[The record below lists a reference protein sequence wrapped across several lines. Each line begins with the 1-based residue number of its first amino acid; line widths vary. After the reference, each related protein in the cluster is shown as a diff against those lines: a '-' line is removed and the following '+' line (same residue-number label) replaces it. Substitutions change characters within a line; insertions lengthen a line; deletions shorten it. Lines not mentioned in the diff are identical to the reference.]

1 VTNDRFFADVQVRC
15 FGHSRVM
22 TSTAGPTD
30 LLKDLDDAAQVP
42 ALRSQRRVASGGEHR
57 PWASR
62 QLHRLNEV
70 SASSGATAVAA
81 AISVLFLL
89 AALALPHATQWLT
102 AFEALAAA
110 VTLVMVF
117 ALQHTQVR
125 QQAAV
130 QRKLDEIL
138 RVLPGADQRLLHL
151 ETAPQAE
158 LDAFDERHEQVR
170 TEALEEAGS

>member
-1 VTNDRFFADVQVRC
+1 VTKDRFFADVQVRC
-15 FGHSRVM
+15 SRHGRVM
-22 TSTAGPTD
+22 TPTVGPTD
-30 LLKDLDDAAQVP
+30 LLKKLDDAALVP
-42 ALRSQRRVASGGEHR
+42 ALRSQRRVASGGERR

-62 QLHRLNEV
+62 QLHRLNDV
-70 SASSGATAVAA
+70 SASSGATAVDA
-81 AISVLFLL
+81 AISVLFRL
-89 AALALPHATQWLT
+89 AALALPHATQWLS

-110 VTLVMVF
+110 ITLVMIF
-117 ALQHTQVR
+117 ALQHTQMR

-170 TEALEEAGS
+170 TGALEDSGL

>member
-1 VTNDRFFADVQVRC
+1 VTSPPELLQRFDDDHV
-15 FGHSRVM
+15 
-22 TSTAGPTD
+22 AGE
-30 LLKDLDDAAQVP
+30 
-42 ALRSQRRVASGGEHR
+42 LRPQRRAGVGDQR

-62 QLHRLNEV
+62 QLRLNEL
-70 SASSGATAVAA
+70 SASSGATAAA
-81 AISVLFLL
+81 AGVSTAFLL
-89 AALALPHATQWLT
+89 AALLLNGATLWLT
-102 AFEALAAA
+102 SFEALAAA

-117 ALQHTQVR
+117 ALQHTQMR

-158 LDAFDERHEQVR
+158 LDALDERHGTVR
-170 TEALEEAGS
+170 DEALVAPAPAK